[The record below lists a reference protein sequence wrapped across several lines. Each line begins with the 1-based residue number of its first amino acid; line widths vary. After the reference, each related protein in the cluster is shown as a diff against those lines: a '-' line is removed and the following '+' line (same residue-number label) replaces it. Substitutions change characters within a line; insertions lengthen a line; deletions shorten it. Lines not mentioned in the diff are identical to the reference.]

1 MIASTDFCYL
11 HFHLQLKCLKGPE
24 KELLQLVAFGELR
37 ALFLGVQIH
46 IELVGPEVPQSR

>member
-37 ALFLGVQIH
+37 ALFPGVQIH